1 MVDYFFSVVNKMNES
16 HVRGRRIF
24 HSTDLAEVLAGKTD
38 LDLADLAK
46 DAAPVPGTRMG
57 EKQIARCC

>member
-16 HVRGRRIF
+16 HVRGRGIF

-38 LDLADLAK
+38 LDLADML
-46 DAAPVPGTRMG
+46 VTRSLV
-57 EKQIARCC
+57 ERVSLTWHNTR